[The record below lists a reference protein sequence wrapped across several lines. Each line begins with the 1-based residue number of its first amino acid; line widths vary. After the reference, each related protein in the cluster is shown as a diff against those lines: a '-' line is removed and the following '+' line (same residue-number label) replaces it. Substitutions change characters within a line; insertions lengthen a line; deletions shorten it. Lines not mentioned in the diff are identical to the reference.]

1 MGRCR
6 PRCVCV
12 ISVPVCLLVCI
23 CTCVIHRVF
32 VCMCGILGYT
42 YGSGNTWRQLP
53 LVVTGLPLFLPHLLQ
68 VSIDANGV
76 LKVTHLV
83 PLAAQR
89 GRAAPLASSW
99 AATPAMSTAF
109 GTSNTQTGGASSQ
122 GVAVV
127 QFVSLPVEED
137 D

>member
-1 MGRCR
+1 MRGICA
-6 PRCVCV
+6 CVLAG
-12 ISVPVCLLVCI
+12 VCLH
-23 CTCVIHRVF
+23 CVIHRHG
-32 VCMCGILGYT
+32 VCAAWLIRIVL
-42 YGSGNTWRQLP
+42 
-53 LVVTGLPLFLPHLLQ
+53 TGLPLFLIHLLQ

-99 AATPAMSTAF
+99 AATPAMSAAF
-109 GTSNTQTGGASSQ
+109 GGTSNTQAGGASSQ